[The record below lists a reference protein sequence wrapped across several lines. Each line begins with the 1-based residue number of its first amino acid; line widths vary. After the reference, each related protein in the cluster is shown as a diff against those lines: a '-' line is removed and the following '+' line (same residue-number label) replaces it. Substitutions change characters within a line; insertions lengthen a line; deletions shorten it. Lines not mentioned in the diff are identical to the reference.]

1 MKKKPLPDV
10 RKIAF
15 LGDYLPRRCGIAT
28 FTTDICRAVGARYP
42 ETTCFA
48 VPVNDQV
55 EGYAYPPEVRFE
67 IEETEVDSYQRAAN
81 YLNLN
86 DVELVSVQ
94 HEFGIYGG
102 PAGSHLLALL
112 RRLRMPA
119 VITLHTVLREPNDDQ
134 RRVMKELNELAARFV
149 VMTERGAQFLRE
161 TYGMDDQKIVVIPHG
176 IPDTPFVDPNYY
188 KDKFEMDGKKVI
200 LTFGLLSPNK
210 GIEVM
215 IDALPRVVA
224 KYPEVQ
230 YMVLGATHPHLIKK
244 DGETYRLSLQRR
256 AEANGV
262 KKHVVF
268 YNQFVEHEQ
277 LMEFIG
283 AADLYVTPYLNEAQ
297 ITSGTLAY
305 SFGAGKAVIST
316 PYWHA
321 QELLADDRGRLVPFN
336 DSNAMADAILDL
348 LDHENRRNTIRRNA
362 YKLGREMI
370 WPRVAER
377 YMDVF
382 REVRSTFRP
391 RIRPTEKDPQRQAS
405 YDLPPLKL
413 DHLFHLTD
421 STGLIQHAVCTVPN
435 FEEGY
440 TTDDNARA
448 LILSVMLEST
458 KGAAG
463 EQLRLAATRYFGFLV
478 HAFDRERRSF
488 RNFMSY
494 QRFWLD
500 EPGTSQ
506 DCHGRAVWALGTVI
520 GRSENPGFCKL
531 AAELFEMS
539 CEPLLGLISPRS
551 WAFGL
556 LAIHEYLRRYHGD
569 SAANKVRDELGER
582 LFRAHCAEGPDQWP
596 WFEDR
601 LAYDNAVLPH
611 ALILTGH
618 WTGQKD
624 MLERGLETLRWLA
637 DLQTAEGGHFTPIG
651 SNGFYTRGGEQ
662 ARYDQQ
668 PLEASATIS
677 ACLEAHRIT
686 NDPYW
691 SNRAQIAFE
700 WFLGRNDLSLPLYDS
715 ATGGCRDGLHW
726 DRVNLN
732 EGAESTLAF
741 YLALT
746 EMRKTRDALT
756 TFQRAPAA

>member
-1 MKKKPLPDV
+1 MSKLPPDV

-15 LGDYLPRRCGIAT
+15 IGDYLPRRCGIAT
-28 FTTDICRAVGARYP
+28 FTTDLCRAVAGRFP
-42 ETTCFA
+42 DTVCFA
-48 VPVNDQV
+48 VPVNDRE

-67 IEETEVDSYQRAAN
+67 IEEAEVDSYQRAAD

-86 DVELVSVQ
+86 DGELVCVQ

-112 RRLRMPA
+112 RRLRMP
-119 VITLHTVLREPNDDQ
+119 VVVTLHTILHEPNDDQ
-134 RRVMKELNELAARFV
+134 RRVMKELNELVAKFV
-149 VMTERGAQFLRE
+149 VMSERGAQFLRE
-161 TYGMDDQKIVVIPHG
+161 VYHIAPERVVVIPHG

-188 KDKFEMDGKKVI
+188 KDKFDMDGMRVL

-210 GIEVM
+210 GIENV
-215 IDALPRVVA
+215 IDALPRIVA
-224 KYPEVQ
+224 EHPDVR
-230 YMVLGATHPHLIKK
+230 YMVLGATHPNLLKR
-244 DGETYRLSLQRR
+244 DGESYRLSLQRL

-262 KKHVVF
+262 KKHLVF
-268 YNQFVEHEQ
+268 FNQFVEHEQ

-283 AADLYVTPYLNEAQ
+283 AADLYITPYLNEAQ

-321 QELLADDRGRLVPFN
+321 RELLADDRGTLVPFG
-336 DSNAMADAILDL
+336 DSEAMATAVLEML
-348 LDHENRRNTIRRNA
+348 GNENRRNTIRRNA

-382 REVRSTFRP
+382 REVRAVFRP
-391 RIRPTEKDPQRQAS
+391 RIKAADKDTLQHSA

-421 STGLIQHAVCTVPN
+421 STGLIQHATSTVPN
-435 FEEGY
+435 YTEGY
-440 TTDDNARA
+440 TLDDNARA
-448 LILSVMLEST
+448 LMLTTLLEST
-458 KGAAG
+458 KGAVG
-463 EQLRLAATRYFGFLV
+463 GQLRAAAHKYFGFLL
-478 HAFDRERRSF
+478 HAFDRERKTF
-488 RNFMSY
+488 HNFMSY
-494 QRFWLD
+494 QRQWI
-500 EPGTSQ
+500 EQPAESE

-520 GRSENPGFCKL
+520 GRSENDGFCKL
-531 AAELFEMS
+531 AAEMFALS
-539 CEPLLGLISPRS
+539 CEAVPGFTSPRS
-551 WAFGL
+551 WAFTL

-569 SAANKVRDELGER
+569 RSIENAREILGER
-582 LFRAHCAEGPDQWP
+582 LFRARCEEGTDGWP

-618 WTGQKD
+618 WTGHTE

-637 DLQTAEGGHFTPIG
+637 EIQTAPGGYFAPVG
-651 SNGFYTRGGEQ
+651 SNGFYIRGGDS

-668 PLEASATIS
+668 PLEASAMVS
-677 ACLEAHRIT
+677 ACLEAHRVT
-686 NDPYW
+686 GDTFW
-691 SNRAQIAFE
+691 ATQAQMAFE
-700 WFLGRNDLSLPLYDS
+700 WFLGRNDLGLPLYDS

-726 DRVNLN
+726 DRVNMN

-746 EMRKTRDALT
+746 EMRRTRDALKTFET
-756 TFQRAPAA
+756 TVAS